1 MPNHQ
6 LISSATNQSAERA
19 FREFCKK
26 FPETAWS
33 AGSTIIEAGRS
44 SSALYFLTEGCVKMS
59 STSSL
64 GDTVTLH
71 IFYPDSCFPF
81 LSFINP
87 ISQYDLAAVTDV
99 HAHKVPVNEMA
110 AFLREQPDVS
120 LMMNVKLLKGMQ
132 GLLHRIEQSV
142 FVSAYYQVAGILY
155 YFAQH
160 FADQKQPV
168 IALKVTHKDISE
180 WLGLSRENVSLQMK
194 QLERDGIIARQGQLI
209 EIANFDEL
217 KRLAT
222 PQDLLL

>member
-1 MPNHQ
+1 MPNHH
-6 LISSATNQSAERA
+6 LITSSTTQSAERA
-19 FREFCKK
+19 FREFCNKYSEA
-26 FPETAWS
+26 FWT
-33 AGSTIIEAGRS
+33 AGSTIIEAGRP
-44 SSALYFLTEGCVKMS
+44 SSAVYFLTDGCVKMS

-71 IFYPDSCFPF
+71 MFYPDSCFPF

-87 ISQYDLAAVTDV
+87 ASPYDLVAVTD
-99 HAHKVPVNEMA
+99 ARTHKIPLSEMA
-110 AFLREQPDVS
+110 AFLRQQPEVA
-120 LMMNVKLLKGMQ
+120 LMMNVRLLKGMQ

-160 FADQKQPV
+160 FANQQQPV
-168 IALKVTHKDISE
+168 ISLKITHKDISE

-194 QLERDGIIARQGQLI
+194 QLERDGVIARRGQLI
-209 EIANFDEL
+209 KVADFDEL